1 MKGSLLLY
9 YLIAGAVLAL
19 LPPVAMAADK
29 ELVYHQVTG
38 KLTLGDTEIGQGY
51 SGKGDAKNN
60 PDKEALKN
68 TGPIPRGLYTVGKAR
83 EYKKMPNCFDL
94 TPDGH
99 DAQGRTEFLIHGDSK
114 TDPGNASE
122 GCIILSPDVRK
133 KIAESGISKLRVVK
147 D

>member
-1 MKGSLLLY
+1 MKRSRLLHN
-9 YLIAGAVLAL
+9 LIAWAVLAL
-19 LPPVAMAADK
+19 LTPVAMAADQ
-29 ELVYHQVTG
+29 EFVYHQATG
-38 KLTLGDTEIGQGY
+38 KLTLGDTEVGQGY

-68 TGPIPRGLYTVGKAR
+68 AGPIPRGLYTVGKAR

-99 DAQGRTEFLIHGDSK
+99 DARGRTEFLIHGDSK

-122 GCIILSPDVRK
+122 GCIILSLDVRK

>member
-1 MKGSLLLY
+1 MKRSLSLY
-9 YLIAGAVLAL
+9 FLIAGAVLAL

-29 ELVYHQVTG
+29 ELVYHQATG
-38 KLTLGDTEIGQGY
+38 KVTLGDTEMGQGY

-60 PDKEALKN
+60 PDKEELKN
-68 TGPIPRGLYTVGKAR
+68 AGPIPRGLYTIGKAR

-99 DAQGRTEFLIHGDSK
+99 DARGRTEFLIHGDSK

>member
-1 MKGSLLLY
+1 MKRSLLLY
-9 YLIAGAVLAL
+9 HLIGGAVLAL
-19 LPPVAMAADK
+19 LPPVALAADQ
-29 ELVYHQVTG
+29 EFVYHQATG
-38 KLTLGDTEIGQGY
+38 KVTLGNTEMGQGY
-51 SGKGDAKNN
+51 FGKGDAKNK
-60 PDKEALKN
+60 PDKESVKN
-68 TGPIPRGLYTVGKAR
+68 AGPIPRGLYTSGNAR

-99 DAQGRTEFLIHGDSK
+99 DARGRTEFLIHGDSK